1 VTIKPKREPDLI
13 IGLAW
18 FWWEEKIMCSD
29 VEYVYY
35 FNPDDE
41 TFLHQGSWRGFSGDF
56 LRVYGYEF
64 RESYAKWLLEQQL
77 LSK

>member
-1 VTIKPKREPDLI
+1 
-13 IGLAW
+13 
-18 FWWEEKIMCSD
+18 MCSNFD
-29 VEYVYY
+29 YAYY

-41 TFLHQGSWRGFSGDF
+41 TFLHQGSWREFSSDF